1 MDIFLAAAD
10 SEDNHLRVSVLYN
23 AAPADLSEKA
33 GQFSTLDKLYVPD
46 IISTVQITSNA
57 CIIYKV
63 SVLNPTQQMF
73 TDEPASPPELKYQM
87 QKT

>member
-10 SEDNHLRVSVLYN
+10 SEDDHLRVSVLYN

-46 IISTVQITSNA
+46 IISTVQITCNA
-57 CIIYKV
+57 CIIPF
-63 SVLNPTQQMF
+63 STLEERNNGETH
-73 TDEPASPPELKYQM
+73 
-87 QKT
+87 